1 MNVTIKIYGV
11 VLIEPVIYKVNNDRE
26 KPLVDQGTCNHCVL
40 LSSLMYHWSL
50 YMYGYNKVA
59 FKYLGSFCI
68 TGNWRWID
76 DTKEAFYASLVVQ
89 LKLPHYYQFMQSVST
104 NLTLQ

>member
-26 KPLVDQGTCNHCVL
+26 KPLVDQGNHCVL

-59 FKYLGSFCI
+59 FKYSGSFCI

>member
-26 KPLVDQGTCNHCVL
+26 KPLVDQGNHFVL

-50 YMYGYNKVA
+50 YMYGYNKVD
-59 FKYLGSFCI
+59 FKYSGSFCI
-68 TGNWRWID
+68 TGN
-76 DTKEAFYASLVVQ
+76 
-89 LKLPHYYQFMQSVST
+89 
-104 NLTLQ
+104 